1 MDTIMTRLLNLNLF
15 ETYPA
20 LLLYGLFITRMALCT
35 LSTSRIIC
43 HEYCA
48 YLEPHVEKNLLFATH
63 GSYGGL

>member
-1 MDTIMTRLLNLNLF
+1 MTCVLNLNFF

-20 LLLYGLFITRMALCT
+20 LLLCGLFITRMALYT
-35 LSTSRIIC
+35 LSTSRIMC
-43 HEYCA
+43 HEYCS